1 VESKRTNPSEAE
13 LNPTPE
19 PVYDPMIREVTLEPQ
34 IVRNV
39 DISVAAEAD
48 SKNITDCPELMDV
61 TPLSATETADEKLLS
76 SIFQPVI
83 DTSDSP

>member
-1 VESKRTNPSEAE
+1 VESKRTNPSPP
-13 LNPTPE
+13 LLKPTAP

-39 DISVAAEAD
+39 EISLAAEAD
-48 SKNITDCPELMDV
+48 SKNITDCPELMDD
-61 TPLSATETADEKLLS
+61 TPFSATETADEKLLS